1 MKSTI
6 MKLLLTSAL
15 FILSLTASA
24 QQNAASDKIPSGW
37 TKVYR
42 DNKMGYIDE
51 TGMEIIPPVY
61 DSIGDFGEYC
71 TDMAIV
77 TKNGLIGLIDTDG
90 NEMVR
95 VQYEMIAKTDKFKVG
110 WIMVMKD
117 KLYGYIDCSGDE
129 IVKPIYS
136 KIEELNNTPTPA
148 N

>member
-1 MKSTI
+1 MKTALSTA
-6 MKLLLTSAL
+6 LLILTSA
-15 FILSLTASA
+15 IYA
-24 QQNAASDKIPSGW
+24 QQESKTGGVPKGW
-37 TKVYR
+37 TKVYQ
-42 DNKMGYIDE
+42 DNRIGYIDE
-51 TGMEIIPPVY
+51 AGLEIIPPVY

-77 TKNGLIGLIDTDG
+77 TKNGLMGLIDTDG
-90 NEMVR
+90 NEMAS

-117 KLYGYIDCSGDE
+117 KLYGYIDCSGQE
-129 IVKPIYS
+129 IVNPVYS

>member
-1 MKSTI
+1 MKI
-6 MKLLLTSAL
+6 LLTSAL
-15 FILSLTASA
+15 FMFSLIVFA
-24 QQNAASDKIPSGW
+24 QQSTAPNKIPKGW
-37 TKVYR
+37 TKIYH
-42 DNKMGYIDE
+42 DNLTGYLDE
-51 TGMEIIPPVY
+51 TGLEIIPPVY

-77 TKNGLIGLIDTDG
+77 TKNGLMGLIDTDG

-129 IVKPIYS
+129 IVKPSYS
-136 KIEELNNTPTPA
+136 KIEELNNTPTP

>member
-1 MKSTI
+1 

-15 FILSLTASA
+15 IILSLAANA
-24 QQNAASDKIPSGW
+24 QQNGTPNKIPSGW

-42 DNKMGYIDE
+42 DNKIGYLDE
-51 TGMEIIPPVY
+51 TGMEIIAPVY

-77 TKNGLIGLIDTDG
+77 TKDGLMGLVDTDG

-95 VQYEMIAKTDKFKVG
+95 PLYQLIAKTDKFKVG
-110 WIMVMKD
+110 WIMVK
-117 KLYGYIDCSGDE
+117 KGSLYGYIDCSGEE
-129 IVKPIYS
+129 IVKPAYS
-136 KIEELNNTPTPA
+136 KIEELNNTQTPA